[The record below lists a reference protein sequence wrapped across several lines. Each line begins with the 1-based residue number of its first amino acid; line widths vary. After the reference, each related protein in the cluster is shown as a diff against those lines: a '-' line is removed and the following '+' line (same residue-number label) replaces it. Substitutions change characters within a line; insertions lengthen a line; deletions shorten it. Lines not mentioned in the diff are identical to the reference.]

1 MISYSFLSV
10 YVSIKYNIV
19 KEVLMKLS
27 RSVSLIL
34 ILILIGSTLTA
45 LQPGDDIPSFSVVSG
60 SGQILIRD
68 DLSARKIMLFYE
80 DRSLMASNQDLKE
93 YIKSL
98 SLDSNNVLT
107 VAVVN
112 CSDVGLLKKIWEDRL
127 VDYSRKSGMP
137 VYGDWNGNMKN
148 KFNYRDEST
157 GFLIIDE
164 AGKVVY
170 AREGAI
176 ANSEFSRIGS
186 LVQ

>member
-1 MISYSFLSV
+1 MISYSFLFV
-10 YVSIKYNIV
+10 YDNIKYNIV
-19 KEVLMKLS
+19 KEVLMKLP
-27 RSVSLIL
+27 RSGSLIF
-34 ILILIGSTLTA
+34 IIILIGSSLFA
-45 LQPGDDIPSFSVVSG
+45 LQPGDEVPSFSVVSG

-80 DRSLMASNQDLKE
+80 DRSHMSSNQDLKD
-93 YIKSL
+93 YIKTL
-98 SLDSNNVLT
+98 SLNKNNVLT

-112 CSDVGLLKKIWEDRL
+112 CSDVGLLKKIWQDRL

-148 KFNYRDEST
+148 KFNYKDEST
-157 GFLIIDE
+157 GFLVIDE
-164 AGKVVY
+164 LGKVVY

-176 ANSEFSRIGS
+176 ASSEFSRIGS